1 MCFTP
6 TSAATAG
13 AAPMSG
19 ERRILLLRGVN
30 VGGVKLPMAEFRAM
44 LADLGMTR
52 VRTHIQSGNAVFD
65 DPDTADPA
73 PRIGA
78 AMLARFGFLPELFL
92 YTPSGFAA
100 ICAQNP
106 FTAEAAADGA
116 KVHAFFLARPAT
128 LPAEAAAL
136 ATTERLHLT
145 DAALFLHAPDGIGR
159 SKLVERLPRLLAVPQ
174 TARNWN
180 TVQAILALTDS

>member
-6 TSAATAG
+6 TCAATGA
-13 AAPMSG
+13 AAPMSA

-30 VGGVKLPMAEFRAM
+30 VGGVTLPMAGFRAM
-44 LADLGMTR
+44 LADLGMKN

-65 DPDTADPA
+65 DPQRDDPA
-73 PRIGA
+73 ARIA
-78 AMLARFGFLPELFL
+78 AALQTRFGLRPELFL
-92 YTPSGFAA
+92 YSPARFAA

-106 FTAEAAADGA
+106 FLAEAEADGA
-116 KVHAFFLARPAT
+116 RVHALFLARPAP
-128 LPAEAAAL
+128 LPDEAAAL

-145 DAALFLHAPDGIGR
+145 EDALFLHAPDGIGR
-159 SKLVERLPRLLAVPQ
+159 SKLFERLPRLLPVPQ

-180 TVQAILALTDS
+180 TVRAILALAAS